1 MTNVRFLVLKYDETN
16 WDVISGDGHLAYSY
30 LDEEFGH
37 IKIQRY
43 SDAIEKPV
51 FTYEGLLEQ
60 LALGD
65 SYIEDLETFSSMNNE
80 IFEELIKELSSFE
93 VGKVEITTHAIPR
106 DTPSGWEAIAR
117 ALINEFL
124 FGDTQKAPCPKCAK
138 EQVCANVQENGE
150 AVKMCTECKTIL

>member
-30 LDEEFGH
+30 LDEEYGF

-43 SDAIEKPV
+43 VDPIEKPV

-65 SYIEDLETFSSMNNE
+65 SYIEDLETFSEMNAE

-93 VGKVEITTHAIPR
+93 VERV
-106 DTPSGWEAIAR
+106 
-117 ALINEFL
+117 
-124 FGDTQKAPCPKCAK
+124 
-138 EQVCANVQENGE
+138 
-150 AVKMCTECKTIL
+150 